1 MKDSVISKKKKRRR
15 LKGGVPQK
23 LEEVTEHLPNVDDDV
38 INYERLD
45 DDENDAEEL
54 ENGLE
59 ELQEYSSRNVELEE
73 GLAAED
79 VEQRRTDLLGV
90 VGVPMKN
97 RPNLNN
103 EVGLKTFRLLEFLS
117 VFCLSS

>member
-23 LEEVTEHLPNVDDDV
+23 SEEVTEPLPNVDEDV
-38 INYERLD
+38 IHNDRLD
-45 DDENDAEEL
+45 DEENDAEQL

-103 EVGLKTFRLLEFLS
+103 EVGLETFHLLDFLL
-117 VFCLSS
+117 VFC